1 MEQLVERFGVTNKL
15 NMMKHINES
24 IIGRRGNYDTPD
36 NAFAKAIYRNPKNI
50 FMIYPSDNDDYCE
63 ILDASDDTNIEEVYL
78 SGGEVIFIGSGEEFK
93 KIHINIHEIDC
104 DIYMVSMLKE
114 MGDVITWLDHNIE
127 YQSDFLKHMDVI
139 KNVYSGKIK
148 F

>member
-1 MEQLVERFGVTNKL
+1 
-15 NMMKHINES
+15 MMKHIHES
-24 IIGRRGNYDTPD
+24 IIGRRGNYNVPD

-50 FMIYPSDNDDYCE
+50 FMIYPSDNDDYSE
-63 ILDASDDTNIEEVYL
+63 ISDASDDTNIEEVYL

-104 DIYMVSMLKE
+104 DIYMFYRIKE
-114 MGDVITWLDHNIE
+114 TCDVTSCITWLDHNIE

-139 KNVYSGKIK
+139 KNIYSGKIK

>member
-1 MEQLVERFGVTNKL
+1 
-15 NMMKHINES
+15 MMKHINES
-24 IIGRRGNYDTPD
+24 IIGRRGNYNVPD

-50 FMIYPSDNDDYCE
+50 FMIYPSDNDDYSE
-63 ILDASDDTNIEEVYL
+63 ISDASDDANIEEVYL

-93 KIHINIHEIDC
+93 KIYINIHEIDC
-104 DIYMVSMLKE
+104 DIYMFPRFKE
-114 MGDVITWLDHNIE
+114 VGDVITWLDHNIE
-127 YQSDFLKHMDVI
+127 YSSDILKHMDVI

>member
-1 MEQLVERFGVTNKL
+1 
-15 NMMKHINES
+15 MKHIHES
-24 IIGRRGNYDTPD
+24 IIGRKGNYNTPD

-50 FMIYPSDNDDYCE
+50 FMIYPSDNDTYFE
-63 ILDASDDTNIEEVYL
+63 ILDASSDVNIEEVYL
-78 SGGEVIFIGSGEEFK
+78 SDGEVIFIGSGEEFK

-104 DIYMVSMLKE
+104 DIYMFSRFKE
-114 MGDVITWLDHNIE
+114 TGDVITWLDYNIE
-127 YQSDFLKHMDVI
+127 YSSDFLKHTDVI